1 MKTLGI
7 RDIIGPV
14 MIGPSSSH
22 TAGAL
27 RIALMTRHLLGAAPV
42 QAVFTLYGS
51 FAHTYHGHGTDR
63 ALLAGMLGLS
73 ADDERIRCSF
83 ELADETGLAFSFTPD
98 EDTPCDHSNTVDIEV
113 TDAAGGITRVR
124 GESIGG
130 GAARITR
137 LNGVAVELTG
147 EYHSLV
153 VKHRDRRGVLAF
165 IAARVAEAGVNI
177 ATTRLFREKR
187 GDVAYTV
194 METDDALPEALVAAI
209 AEGPE
214 VLAASRLESDRS
226 REEFAPLT
234 ADEELAAGL
243 EPTGFGIDMDLAEAT
258 ALFQRLDFR
267 NGAELLE
274 FCETEG
280 LAISDAICRRERC
293 LLVMDGLAVDDTH
306 RYVDDVLATMA
317 ASVESALKDPRPSMG
332 GLIGGEAAKLQAYG
346 RQPDA
351 LCDPLLARAITYSM
365 AVLETNAAM
374 GRIVA
379 APTAGSAGVLPGVL
393 FALRDERGLDPRQL
407 NRGVANAAAIG
418 MLIARAATVSGA
430 EGGCQ
435 AEVGTASAMAASAAT
450 EIMGGTPAQCLAAA
464 VNALSGLL
472 GLVCDPIGGL
482 VEVPCQKRNATGA
495 ANALVAAQLALAGVG
510 CTTGFDE
517 TVAAMDA
524 VGRVLPFELRESAL
538 GGLAATPTAQALC
551 AMCPGCEG

>member
-1 MKTLGI
+1 MKTLSI

-27 RIALMTRHLLGAAPV
+27 RIALIARHLLAADP
-42 QAVFTLYGS
+42 AKATFTLYGS
-51 FAHTYHGHGTDR
+51 FARTYQGHGTDR

-73 ADDERIRCSF
+73 ADDERIRDSF
-83 ELADETGLAFSFTPD
+83 ALAQEAGLTFAFIPD
-98 EDTPCDHSNTVDIEV
+98 EDTPCDHANTVDMEV
-113 TDAAGGITRVR
+113 TDATGAVTRVR

-153 VKHRDRRGVLAF
+153 VKHRDCRGVLAF
-165 IAARVAEAGVNI
+165 IAACVAETGVNI

-187 GDVAYTV
+187 GEVAYTV
-194 METDDALPEALVAAI
+194 METDDALPAALVDRIAA
-209 AEGPE
+209 GFE
-214 VLAASRLESDRS
+214 VMSVHTLASDRS

-234 ADEELAAGL
+234 PEEERAAGM
-243 EPTGFGIDMDLAEAT
+243 EPGGFGAGMDAAKAA
-258 ALFQRLDFR
+258 ALFERLDFR
-267 NGAELLE
+267 TGEELLAL
-274 FCETEG
+274 CEEEG
-280 LAISDAICRRERC
+280 LPISEAVCRRERC
-293 LLVMDGLAVDDTH
+293 LLVQDGIAVDDTH
-306 RYVDDVLATMA
+306 RYVDDVLATMR
-317 ASVESALKDPRPSMG
+317 ASVESALADPRPSMG
-332 GLIGGEAAKLQAYG
+332 GLIGGEAAKLRAYAD
-346 RQPDA
+346 RSDA
-351 LCDPLLARAITYSM
+351 LCDTLLARAVTFSM

-379 APTAGSAGVLPGVL
+379 APTAGSAGVLPSVL
-393 FALRDERGLDPRQL
+393 FALQAERGLTDAQL

-418 MLIARAATVSGA
+418 MLVMRMATVSGA

-450 EIMGGTPAQCLAAA
+450 ELMGGTPAQCLAAA
-464 VNALSGLL
+464 VNALSCML

-482 VEVPCQKRNATGA
+482 VEAPCQKRNAAGA
-495 ANALVAAQLALAGVG
+495 ANALVAAQLALAGVNSI
-510 CTTGFDE
+510 TAFDE

-524 VGRVLPFELRESAL
+524 VGRALPFELRESAL
-538 GGLAATPTAQALC
+538 GGLAATPSARAIC
-551 AMCPGCEG
+551 AICPGCEG

>member
-1 MKTLGI
+1 MRTLGI

-27 RIALMTRHLLGAAPV
+27 RIALMTRHLLAAPPERV
-42 QAVFTLYGS
+42 TFTLYGS
-51 FAHTYHGHGTDR
+51 FACTYRGHGTDR
-63 ALLAGMLGLS
+63 ALLAGMLGLA
-73 ADDERIRCSF
+73 ADDERIRDSF
-83 ELADETGLAFSFTPD
+83 ELARQAGLTFAFAPD
-98 EDTPCDHSNTVDIEV
+98 EGAICDHPNTVDIEV
-113 TDAAGGITRVR
+113 TDASGAVTRVR

-137 LNGVAVELTG
+137 LNGIAVELTG

-153 VKHRDRRGVLAF
+153 VKHQDRRGVLAF
-165 IAARVAEAGVNI
+165 IAACVAEAGVNI

-194 METDDALPEALVAAI
+194 METDDALPQALVARI
-209 AEGPE
+209 ADAPDIASVN
-214 VLAASRLESDRS
+214 VLASDRS

-234 ADEELAAGL
+234 AAEERAAGV
-243 EPTGFGIDMDLAEAT
+243 EPVGFGLGMDVAQAAE
-258 ALFQRLDFR
+258 LFDRLDFR
-267 NGAELLE
+267 SGAQLLG
-274 FCETEG
+274 FCESEG

-293 LLVMDGLAVDDTH
+293 LLVLDGFAVDDTH
-306 RYVDDVLATMA
+306 RYVDDALGIMR
-317 ASVESALKDPRPSMG
+317 ASIEGALCDPRPSMG
-332 GLIGGEAAKLQAYG
+332 GLIGGEAAKLRAYG
-346 RQPDA
+346 EGGA
-351 LCDPLLARAITYSM
+351 SLCDPLLSRAITYSM

-393 FALRDERGLDPRQL
+393 FALREERGLTDAQL

-418 MLIARAATVSGA
+418 MLITRMATVSGA

-450 EIMGGTPAQCLAAA
+450 ELMGGSPAQCLSAA

-482 VEVPCQKRNATGA
+482 VEAPCQKRNATGA

-510 CTTGFDE
+510 SITTFDE
-517 TVAAMDA
+517 TVEAMDA
-524 VGRVLPFELRESAL
+524 VGRSLPFELRESAL
-538 GGLAATPTAQALC
+538 GGLAATPTARARC
-551 AMCPGCEG
+551 ASCPGCVG